1 MSFGHMAGDLTL
13 TKRKQLHPYEGHK
26 LSTVIYPIRVMARL
40 GVRNL
45 ISKQYG
51 CPCIHAY

>member
-1 MSFGHMAGDLTL
+1 MSFDRIAGRLAL

-40 GVRNL
+40 GIRNL
-45 ISKQYG
+45 ISKQYD
-51 CPCIHAY
+51 CSCIHAY